1 MPSQQLID
9 DGVRTSVQEFVKT
22 ERLKTSLLLIAK
34 LLSCYKLDLHCGH
47 LFYFFVTSAD
57 FLIFYHYAN
66 FDSRL
71 LNSVNSPQKIRRIQS
86 FKKMRE

>member
-1 MPSQQLID
+1 MKRVVPSQQLID
-9 DGVRTSVQEFVKT
+9 HGVRTSVQEFVKT

-57 FLIFYHYAN
+57 FLIF
-66 FDSRL
+66 L
-71 LNSVNSPQKIRRIQS
+71 LLCK
-86 FKKMRE
+86 F